1 MQPKHLLMAFS
12 VLLIAALL
20 AACAMPAAVPT
31 ATPVPP
37 APTPAPPTP
46 APSPTEAALDPVA
59 VAQAWM
65 NAISGGDVDSALA
78 LVTDDVRF
86 RFGDEGGI
94 GPTEMSGHLTW
105 WAGID
110 TKYHIFGCQTEG
122 DQASCNVDLVDGCIA
137 AMGYPDGLPMK
148 IEFVIGQDGKVS
160 EITAPTVGEQWE
172 AYWKQVDVGNAWM
185 QANRAEELAKLDW
198 SREYGPTMVRLCQ
211 EWETAM
217 KTQPAATEASA
228 RAWIDAIN
236 NGDVDAALAVVTDNP
251 KFRFWKDQAV
261 GVEEV
266 RSMFEWMAGKE
277 THLQIADCEWVG
289 TDTQCVLSVT
299 DGCMEA
305 YGAADGMPGKVTFYS
320 LEDGTLHQFSAFL
333 LVTERKAYEEWLEA
347 EAAWAS
353 ADRADELAQAEGYS
367 KGAGEMAV
375 KLCREYAAAA
385 P

>member
-1 MQPKHLLMAFS
+1 MRPNKHPLTAFS

-20 AACAMPAAVPT
+20 AACAAPAAAPT
-31 ATPVPP
+31 AAPVL
-37 APTPAPPTP
+37 PTA

-65 NAISGGDVDSALA
+65 NAISGGDVDAALA

-86 RFGDEGGI
+86 HFGDEGGI
-94 GPTEMSGHLTW
+94 GPTMMRGHLNW

-110 TKYHIFGCQTEG
+110 TKYHIFDCQAEG

-160 EITAPTVGEQWE
+160 EITAPTVGEQWD
-172 AYWKQVDVGNAWM
+172 AYSKQMDVGNAWM
-185 QANRAEELAKLDW
+185 QAYRAEELAKRDW

-217 KTQPAATEASA
+217 KTQPAATEAA
-228 RAWIDAIN
+228 AGALVDAIN
-236 NGDVDAALAVVTDNP
+236 NGDVDAALAVFTDNP
-251 KFRFWKDQAV
+251 NFRLYDDKAV
-261 GVEEV
+261 GREEV
-266 RSMFEWMAGKE
+266 RALLDWMAGKE
-277 THLQIADCEWVG
+277 ARLRIAGCEWVG
-289 TDTQCVLSVT
+289 TGIQCVLSVA

-305 YGAADGMPGKVTFYS
+305 YGAAGGLPGKMTFYS
-320 LEDGTLHQFSAFL
+320 LEDGTLRQVLGFVE
-333 LVTERKAYEEWLEA
+333 VTERKAYEEWLEA

-353 ADRADELAQAEGYS
+353 ADRADEFAQAEGYS